1 MAERGA
7 RSRIVFDCDDP
18 LGQSTCVACG
28 ECVQACPT
36 GALMPAALVDA
47 AGVGHLR
54 VDREVDSVCP
64 YCGVGCQLTYKIRDD
79 EILYVEGRN
88 GPANEGRLCVKGRFG
103 FDYVRHPDRLTRPLI
118 RRDAAKPLDPEID
131 PGAPGS
137 HFRQATWEEALDV
150 AARGLREASG
160 SRRPARA
167 GGLRL
172 GEVLQRGGLPVP
184 EAGSH
189 RLWQQQRRPLHPPV
203 SCLVGGRAAGGDR
216 LRSRD
221 GALHRRAKRR
231 RHHRHRLQLEREPPG
246 RRELLQERGQARH
259 DPDRRRSARAGAPAP
274 RPLRAATPAGNGRRP
289 AERDHERHRHGR
301 AVRRGVH
308 READRELRGDAGSP
322 DRLLAGADGRDLRN
336 RSGPDP
342 GRRADL
348 RHGRCG
354 HDLLGHGRIPARPR
368 HRQRALPDRPGA
380 DVRPAGPPRYGP
392 PPPARPEQ
400 RAGRFR
406 RRPDPDDAPRLP
418 PGGAGRSARALRG
431 AVADVARSRAR
442 THGGGD
448 PGRGSRRADQGHA
461 HHGRE
466 PGDVGPRRPPRP
478 RGAGEPRTSG
488 GAGHLPDR
496 DRRLRRCRAA
506 GLRLAREGR
515 HA

>member
-1 MAERGA
+1 MRAGVPDRGADARRAGRRGRGGGPSGRSRGRQRLPLLRRGLPAHLQDPRRRDPLRGGPKRTGQRGAPLREGPLRLRLRPPSGPPDEAADPKGRRQAA
-7 RSRIVFDCDDP
+7 RSRDRPRRPGQP
-18 LGQSTCVACG
+18 LPPGDLG
-28 ECVQACPT
+28 G
-36 GALMPAALVDA
+36 GARRRR
-47 AGVGHLR
+47 AG
-54 VDREVDSVCP
+54 
-64 YCGVGCQLTYKIRDD
+64 
-79 EILYVEGRN
+79 
-88 GPANEGRLCVKGRFG
+88 A
-103 FDYVRHPDRLTRPLI
+103 
-118 RRDAAKPLDPEID
+118 
-131 PGAPGS
+131 
-137 HFRQATWEEALDV
+137 
-150 AARGLREASG
+150 REASG
-160 SRRPARA
+160 SRRPSRA

-259 DPDRRRSARAGAPAP
+259 DPDRRRSARASTPAP

-289 AERDHERHRHGR
+289 AERDHERHRHRR

-322 DRLLAGADGRDLRN
+322 DRLLAGADGRHLRD
-336 RSGPDP
+336 RSGSDP

-354 HDLLGHGRIPARPR
+354 HDLLGHGRIAARPR

-392 PPPARPEQ
+392 PPAARPEQ

-406 RRPDPDDAPRLP
+406 RRPD
-418 PGGAGRSARALRG
+418 
-431 AVADVARSRAR
+431 SR
-442 THGGGD
+442 
-448 PGRGSRRADQGHA
+448 
-461 HHGRE
+461 
-466 PGDVGPRRPPRP
+466 
-478 RGAGEPRTSG
+478 
-488 GAGHLPDR
+488 
-496 DRRLRRCRAA
+496 
-506 GLRLAREGR
+506 
-515 HA
+515 